1 MTAVCFPSASA
12 LAASFDREELKELG
26 SCLGE
31 ECQAE
36 QVGMLLGPG
45 LNMKRSPLCGRNFEY
60 FSEDPYLTGELAA
73 SYVRSIQEKGVAA
86 CAKHFACNN
95 QETNRLSGSLQVDE
109 RTLRELYLEMPGGS
123 GAQDTKIVKAVQEGR
138 LDEKLLDQVVERM
151 LTFIM
156 DCENQRIG
164 TAWNYERDHQKAVEI
179 AENCMVLLENRESIL
194 PLKKEGKIAFIGEFA
209 RAPRYQGGGSS
220 HVNSWKVTDAFHCA
234 KEAREAEAHILFGE
248 VCPSGKLAET
258 FPLKLSDNPSYLNFP
273 GEEGVVQYKE
283 DIFIGYRYYDKKQ
296 MDVAYPFGYGLSYT
310 SFAYGELHLDK
321 ESMKDTDT
329 LSVSCRVTNT
339 GAVPGKETVQL
350 YTGQKGSCVRRPIR
364 ELKGFEKVELKS
376 GESKIV
382 TFSLD
387 KRSFTYYNTK
397 IADWYVPDGEYS
409 IQIGAS
415 SRDIRL
421 EGAVWLESTTVF
433 PVEYTKSM
441 TVGKLAEAEP
451 GRQFIVKALMKFM
464 QLTEMEIEEQPDV
477 AECPESIEQTIQNTM
492 LGMLLTSLV
501 TYGAVREEQLEAF
514 LDRRAQ

>member
-1 MTAVCFPSASA
+1 
-12 LAASFDREELKELG
+12 
-26 SCLGE
+26 
-31 ECQAE
+31 
-36 QVGMLLGPG
+36 MLLGPG